1 MFRYFECCCGKK
13 LKIEHSYRSKYCM
26 NRWLRVSIKKAKN
39 ACTVSK
45 FRGN

>member
-1 MFRYFECCCGKK
+1 
-13 LKIEHSYRSKYCM
+13 M